1 MSVHEDKKRWI
12 ASLVLAASLMLV
24 PTGVQAF
31 SDRKLKVDVK
41 PQYPLMAKK
50 MSVSGTVKLELTVA
64 PNGTVKGIKVL
75 GGHPL
80 LVEAAQ
86 SAAKQ
91 RKYEPGP
98 EETTET
104 VAFNFT
110 LGD

>member
-1 MSVHEDKKRWI
+1 VSAYKLQKKRWI
-12 ASLVLAASLMLV
+12 ASLTLMVALLLT
-24 PTGVQAF
+24 PLGVRGY
-31 SDRKLKVDVK
+31 SDRKVKVDVK

-64 PNGTVKGIKVL
+64 PNGTVKSIKVL

-80 LVEAAQ
+80 LIEAAE

-91 RKYEPGP
+91 RKYEAGP

-110 LGD
+110 LE